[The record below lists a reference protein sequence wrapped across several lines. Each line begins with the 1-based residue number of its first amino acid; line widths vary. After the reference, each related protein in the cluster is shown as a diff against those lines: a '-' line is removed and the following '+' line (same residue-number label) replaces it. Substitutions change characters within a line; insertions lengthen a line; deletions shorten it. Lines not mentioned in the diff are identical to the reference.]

1 MSFDNQA
8 EYYVDPIPSFR
19 FLQHK
24 YNFVQNPNRRIVW
37 RQYSGH
43 SFYCSCD
50 SAVAIFGTQE
60 LQANMD
66 YCYVR
71 RRAECTSLGP
81 GLNHLQAYAQ
91 TLVWLRRDVPRRFT
105 WLFFSTHSIR
115 AQHVSCCSVCTLAWD
130 VATKDARWVRCSPCS
145 LGPSPRQPTA
155 SCNVVCGCGEA
166 RRLRSRIM
174 VVFVVQRIDRCPYV
188 WVYLVLL
195 LYQAG

>member
-43 SFYCSCD
+43 SFFCSCD

-91 TLVWLRRDVPRRFT
+91 TLVWPRRDVPRRFT
-105 WLFFSTHSIR
+105 RFFCSNKKASEPSTMI
-115 AQHVSCCSVCTLAWD
+115 D
-130 VATKDARWVRCSPCS
+130 CS
-145 LGPSPRQPTA
+145 L
-155 SCNVVCGCGEA
+155 
-166 RRLRSRIM
+166 
-174 VVFVVQRIDRCPYV
+174 
-188 WVYLVLL
+188 LL
-195 LYQAG
+195 LCALSSYDTDPRKTRAGCACLLGRYVRARVARQLL